1 MLVMQLTCK
10 IWYFMNLCASVCRW
24 CGGGLA
30 DMEEDSVVRL
40 RGLPW
45 STKPEEIIKFL
56 EGVLSATFAPFFIS
70 ESR

>member
-1 MLVMQLTCK
+1 MSVCVGLLVVKQWDCHLFC
-10 IWYFMNLCASVCRW
+10 YVCVCRW

-56 EGVLSATFAPFFIS
+56 EGALGAV
-70 ESR
+70 